1 MKCIQPTMIRNTQ
14 QYDMIPLASM
24 PQQAGVRAPQDD
36 WTGVIDPKERRKL
49 QNRVNQRLYRLR
61 KRVVPVEPHSET
73 SIFAPPASV
82 SSSTASTWDRS
93 LREVYSI
100 SATAEVQDKFACANA
115 PPHALQFRQWFESAA
130 YQSYLTG
137 SPQRDH
143 LISLCRLNVH
153 RAINENIT
161 MIGMTPEWMRS
172 DDAVSIFNLQ
182 QPSFAL
188 ERIPPSLRPTP
199 IQLQVPHHPW
209 LDFFP
214 FPRMRDLLILAGD
227 AFDDDE
233 LCHDLMAFWDT
244 RNSAATLLVWGDSW
258 DPKNW
263 EVTEKFAHKWTWMIR
278 DSPELLAST
287 NFWRRSRGEKPL
299 DWKRILQ
306 LSHRQPI
313 DFSSWSTEL
322 HS

>member
-1 MKCIQPTMIRNTQ
+1 
-14 QYDMIPLASM
+14 
-24 PQQAGVRAPQDD
+24 
-36 WTGVIDPKERRKL
+36 
-49 QNRVNQRLYRLR
+49 
-61 KRVVPVEPHSET
+61 
-73 SIFAPPASV
+73 
-82 SSSTASTWDRS
+82 
-93 LREVYSI
+93 
-100 SATAEVQDKFACANA
+100 
-115 PPHALQFRQWFESAA
+115 
-130 YQSYLTG
+130 
-137 SPQRDH
+137 
-143 LISLCRLNVH
+143 
-153 RAINENIT
+153 

-299 DWKRILQ
+299 DWKPPPVSKRPCRREPNGSNLRLTNAKLQ
-306 LSHRQPI
+306 
-313 DFSSWSTEL
+313 FSKPTYTCHIVHFIHETTTTTA
-322 HS
+322 